1 MFGLVVTITNTTALA
16 TLTLNINK
24 QETSAKYERKML
36 PTNLCCERDR
46 EFESS
51 FKMAFLVSLLNR
63 WKSRTCLIA
72 GTGVL

>member
-24 QETSAKYERKML
+24 QETTAKYERKML

-46 EFESS
+46 EFER

-72 GTGVL
+72 GTGGL